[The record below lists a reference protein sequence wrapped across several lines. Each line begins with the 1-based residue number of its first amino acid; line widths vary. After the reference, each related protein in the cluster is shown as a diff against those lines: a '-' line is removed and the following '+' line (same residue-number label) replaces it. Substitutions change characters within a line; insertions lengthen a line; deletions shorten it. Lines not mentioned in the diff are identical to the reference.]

1 MHECNHTTARKHK
14 QLCTFQLTVNLIL
27 HKLPI
32 RSVYGMKQ
40 QLQRGT
46 YLTIALFVFYDYYV
60 DDLVTCMLI
69 ARFSVKAF
77 REYI

>member
-32 RSVYGMKQ
+32 RSVYGMK
-40 QLQRGT
+40 RGT
-46 YLTIALFVFYDYYV
+46 YLTIALFVFYEYSV
-60 DDLVTCMLI
+60 DDLITCMLI